1 MFSFILIASSLFFSA
16 PKSDSINYEL
26 IVGSYTS
33 AGNPGI
39 EVFSVDLSTGK
50 ANSRY
55 SIKNPN
61 ASYLTVSPDLKNM
74 YAVAEEG
81 GGKSAVSAYERNA
94 KGEYTFLN
102 SSLTVGDGPCF
113 ITYRESSKTAYTA
126 NYSAGSLSV
135 FKTDQGRL
143 SPVAQHIV
151 YKGSSINKSRQ
162 QEPHAHNAVLS
173 PDQHFLY
180 VTDLGTDKIY
190 QHRIYSDGLV
200 DEQPKLIDVTP
211 GNGPRHMVFNA
222 TGTNAYLINELT
234 GLVDVFS
241 VKEGNFTL
249 IQTLVA
255 DTAKSTNKGSAD
267 IHISPNGKW
276 LLTSNRVSSNEVT
289 VFAIQKNGRLEKV
302 YHQQVATMPRNF
314 SFDPTGKFVFVAS
327 QKENKIQVFSFDD
340 QIGRMKDT
348 KQDIL
353 VKAPVCL
360 VFTSAEAD
368 VDPEERIR
376 SQNIQLIP
384 PVAPVA
390 NYVKVV
396 QVGKTLYLSGH
407 GPDKPGGGQIYG
419 KLGKDLTVEQGKEA
433 ARLTGISL
441 ISTLKGY
448 IGDLNKV
455 KRIVKV
461 LGLVNSESNFGQQPA
476 VMNGCSD
483 LMVEVFGNRGKHA
496 RSSVGVNALP
506 NNIAVEIEMIV
517 ELK

>member
-1 MFSFILIASSLFFSA
+1 MLAFILATSSLFFSA
-16 PKSDSINYEL
+16 PQVDSLKYEL
-26 IVGSYTS
+26 IVGSYTA

-39 EVFSVDLSTGK
+39 EVFSVDI
-50 ANSRY
+50 ANGRTTPRY
-55 SIKNPN
+55 SIKNSN
-61 ASYLTVSPDLKNM
+61 ASYLTVTSDLKNLF
-74 YAVAEEG
+74 AVAEEG
-81 GGKSAVSAYERNA
+81 GGKSAVSAYERNLD
-94 KGEYTFLN
+94 GEYTLLN
-102 SSLTVGDGPCF
+102 SSQTVGDGPCF
-113 ITYRESSKTAYTA
+113 ITYRETSKTAYTA

-135 FKTDQGRL
+135 FKTDNGRL
-143 SPVAQHIV
+143 SPTVQHIV
-151 YKGSSINKSRQ
+151 YKGSSVNKSRQ
-162 QEPHAHNAVLS
+162 QSSHAHNAILS
-173 PDQHFLY
+173 PDQHYLY

-190 QHRIYSDGLV
+190 QHKVYSDGLV
-200 DEQPKLIDVTP
+200 DEHPKVITITP
-211 GNGPRHMVFNA
+211 GNGPRHMVFNT

-234 GLVDVFS
+234 GLVDVFN
-241 VKEGNFTL
+241 VHEGSFKL
-249 IQTLVA
+249 IQTIVA
-255 DTAKSTNKGSAD
+255 DTAKSANKGSAD

-302 YHQQVATMPRNF
+302 YHQQVAAMPRNF

-348 KQDIL
+348 KQDIM

-360 VFTSAEAD
+360 VFTASEAE

-376 SQNIQLIP
+376 AQNIQLIP

-390 NYVKVV
+390 NYVKLVR
-396 QVGKTLYLSGH
+396 VGNLLYLSGH

-419 KLGKDLTVEQGKEA
+419 KLGKELTVEQGKEA

-448 IGDLNKV
+448 VGDLNKV

-461 LGLVNSESNFGQQPA
+461 LGLVNSESTFGQQPA
-476 VMNGCSD
+476 VMNGFSD
-483 LMVEVFGNRGKHA
+483 LMVEVFGDRGRHA
-496 RSSVGVNALP
+496 RSSIGVNTLP

>member
-1 MFSFILIASSLFFSA
+1 MLSSILVASMLFFSA
-16 PKSDSINYEL
+16 PQVDSIKYQL

-39 EVFSVDLSTGK
+39 EIFSVDGSTGK
-50 ANSRY
+50 ATPRY
-55 SIKNPN
+55 SLKNTN
-61 ASYLTVSPDLKNM
+61 ASYLTVSSDLKHL

-81 GGKSAVSAYERNA
+81 GGKSAVSSYELNH
-94 KGEYTFLN
+94 KGEYSFVN
-102 SSLTVGDGPCF
+102 SSLTAGDGPCF
-113 ITYRESSKTAYTA
+113 ITYREASKTAYTA
-126 NYSAGSLSV
+126 NYTAGSLSV
-135 FKTDQGRL
+135 FKTDNGRL

-173 PDQHFLY
+173 PDQHYLY

-200 DEQPKLIDVTP
+200 DERPKIIHITP
-211 GNGPRHMVFNA
+211 GNGPRHMVFNT

-234 GLVDVFS
+234 GLVDVFG
-241 VKEGNFTL
+241 VHEGSFTL
-249 IQTLVA
+249 IQTIAA
-255 DTAKSTNKGSAD
+255 DTAKSSNKGSAD

-289 VFAIQKNGRLEKV
+289 VFAIQKNGKLEKV

-327 QKENKIQVFSFDD
+327 QKENRIQVFSFDD

-348 KQDIL
+348 KQDIQ

-360 VFTSAEAD
+360 VFSAAEAE
-368 VDPEERIR
+368 VDAEARIR
-376 SQNIQLIP
+376 SNNIQLIP

-390 NYVKVV
+390 NYVKLV
-396 QVGKTLYLSGH
+396 QVGKTVYLSGH
-407 GPDKPGGGQIYG
+407 GPDKPEGGQIFG

-433 ARLTGISL
+433 ARITGISL
-441 ISTLKGY
+441 LSTLKGHV
-448 IGDLNKV
+448 GDLNKV

-476 VMNGCSD
+476 VMNGFSD

>member
-1 MFSFILIASSLFFSA
+1 MLSLIFAASSLFFSVSQ
-16 PKSDSINYEL
+16 SDSLRYNL

-33 AGNPGI
+33 AGNAGI
-39 EVFSVDLSTGK
+39 EVYSVDINTGK
-50 ANSRY
+50 SAAFY
-55 SIKNPN
+55 SVKTTN
-61 ASYLTVSPDLKNM
+61 ASYLTVSQDLNNL
-74 YAVAEEG
+74 YAVNESG
-81 GGKSAVSAYERNA
+81 SRSAVSAFELGGKGQYE
-94 KGEYTFLN
+94 FLN
-102 SSLTVGDGPCF
+102 SSLTTGDDPCF
-113 ITYRESSKTAYTA
+113 ITYREASKTAYTA
-126 NYSAGSLSV
+126 NYSGGSLSV
-135 FKTDQGRL
+135 FKTDHGRL

-151 YKGSSINKSRQ
+151 YKGSSINKARQ
-162 QEPHAHNAVLS
+162 QESHAHNVVLS
-173 PDQHFLY
+173 PDQYHLY

-190 QHRIYSDGLV
+190 QHRIYADGLV
-200 DEQPKLIDVTP
+200 DEHPTVIAITP
-211 GNGPRHMVFNA
+211 GSGPRHMTFNS
-222 TGTNAYLINELT
+222 TGSNAYLINELT
-234 GLVDVFS
+234 GVVDVFGI
-241 VKEGNFTL
+241 ENGNFKL
-249 IQTLVA
+249 LQSIVA
-255 DTAKSTNKGSAD
+255 DTAASSNKGSAD

-302 YHQQVATMPRNF
+302 YHQPVANMPRNF

-327 QKENKIQVFSFDD
+327 QKENKIQVFTFDD

-360 VFTSAEAD
+360 VFTASEAA

-376 SQNIQLIP
+376 TLGIQLIP

-390 NYVKVV
+390 NYVKFV
-396 QVGKTLYLSGH
+396 QVGNTVYLSGH
-407 GPDKPGGGQIYG
+407 GPDKPGGGQVYG

-448 IGDLNKV
+448 LGDLNKV
-455 KRIVKV
+455 KRVVKV
-461 LGLVNSESNFGQQPA
+461 LGLVNSDSTFGQQPA
-476 VMNGCSD
+476 VMNGFSD
-483 LMVEVFGNRGKHA
+483 LMVDVFGNRGKHA